1 MNIWIHKQEDSD
13 MKKLQKGQG
22 QGYLC
27 SNSIGVDG
35 AKAIAEALQDNNV
48 LTTINLN
55 KNSVGVNLLNEI
67 EKLVKIAAPA

>member
-13 MKKLQKGQG
+13 MKKLQKG

-55 KNSVGVNLLNEI
+55 KHSVGVNLLNEI